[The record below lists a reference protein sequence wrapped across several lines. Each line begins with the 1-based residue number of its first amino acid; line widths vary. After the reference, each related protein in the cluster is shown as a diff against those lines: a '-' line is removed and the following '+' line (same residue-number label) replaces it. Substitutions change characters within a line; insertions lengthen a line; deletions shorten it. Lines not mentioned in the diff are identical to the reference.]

1 MQFIQNK
8 IRVGKSKSFE
18 DICQEFIA
26 KKNANV
32 KTASVK
38 VAEADEAPSSGQLA
52 VEPLHQEGESTNQ
65 DSVAGGKDN
74 EGGDGGK
81 APTKKA
87 DEEGKDSGQP
97 KAEGSEKFTNDP
109 KVEANADA
117 TVKVAEVECEECK
130 CDPCTCKEA
139 TATEEEE
146 KEAKSDE
153 DEVETKEAG
162 VKGNC
167 AKCSKPNFLCKCKG
181 DGDSDSDDDKSDDK
195 EEKEDKEASADATV
209 KVAFKKIANLTPAE
223 KTRLGTYWKNIYPD
237 AFVDALLADK

>member
-8 IRVGKSKSFE
+8 IRVGKNKSFE
-18 DICQEFIA
+18 DICQEFLT
-26 KKNANV
+26 KKNGSV

-38 VAEADEAPSSGQLA
+38 VAEADEAEGSGQLA
-52 VEPLHQEGESTNQ
+52 VEPLHQTGESTNQ

-81 APTKKA
+81 APAKKA

-109 KVEANADA
+109 KVEADANAE
-117 TVKVAEVECEECK
+117 TKVARNQDGTGPEGEGPRTGRGCGSCEE
-130 CDPCTCKEA
+130 DKED
-139 TATEEEE
+139 
-146 KEAKSDE
+146 KEDKKDK
-153 DEVETKEAG
+153 DTKEAG
-162 VKGNC
+162 TLPDALKEHQFKAKGE
-167 AKCSKPNFLCKCKG
+167 K
-181 DGDSDSDDDKSDDK
+181 DDSDDSDDSDK
-195 EEKEDKEASADATV
+195 EEKEDKEASAKSSV

-223 KTRLGTYWKNIYPD
+223 KTRLDKYWKNIYPD

>member
-8 IRVGKSKSFE
+8 ISVGKTKSFE
-18 DICQEFIA
+18 DICQEFVA

-38 VAEADEAPSSGQLA
+38 VAEADEAEGSGQLE

-74 EGGDGGK
+74 EGDGGGK

-87 DEEGKDSGQP
+87 DEEGEDSGQP

-109 KVEANADA
+109 KVEDAD
-117 TVKVAEVECEECK
+117 TK
-130 CDPCTCKEA
+130 KEA
-139 TATEEEE
+139 ASDNKEEEEEE
-146 KEAKSDE
+146 KEAKTDE
-153 DEVETKEAG
+153 DEEEVKEAG

-167 AKCSKPNFLCKCKG
+167 AKCSKPNFLCKCEKG
-181 DGDSDSDDDKSDDK
+181 DCDSDSDDKKEDDG
-195 EEKEDKEASADATV
+195 EDKEASVDATV
-209 KVAFKKIANLTPAE
+209 KVAFTKIANLTPAE
-223 KTRLGTYWKNIYPD
+223 KTRLGKYWKNIYPD
-237 AFVDALLADK
+237 SFVDALLADK

>member
-8 IRVGKSKSFE
+8 IRVGKHKSFE
-18 DICQEFIA
+18 DICQEFVA

-38 VAEADEAPSSGQLA
+38 VAEADEAEGSGQLE
-52 VEPLHQEGESTNQ
+52 VEPLHQTGESTNQ

-74 EGGDGGK
+74 EGDGGK

-87 DEEGKDSGQP
+87 DEEGDDSGQP

-109 KVEANADA
+109 KVDADA
-117 TVKVAEVECEECK
+117 GSDADVKVAEAKCEECE

-139 TATEEEE
+139 KADEDEE
-146 KEAKSDE
+146 KEAKTDEE
-153 DEVETKEAG
+153 DEEVKEAG

-167 AKCSKPNFLCKCKG
+167 AKCSKPNFLCKCDK
-181 DGDSDSDDDKSDDK
+181 GDSDDSDDSDK

-209 KVAFKKIANLTPAE
+209 KVAFKKIANLTSEE
-223 KTRLGTYWKNIYPD
+223 KTRLGKFWKNIYPD
-237 AFVDALLADK
+237 SFVDAMLADK